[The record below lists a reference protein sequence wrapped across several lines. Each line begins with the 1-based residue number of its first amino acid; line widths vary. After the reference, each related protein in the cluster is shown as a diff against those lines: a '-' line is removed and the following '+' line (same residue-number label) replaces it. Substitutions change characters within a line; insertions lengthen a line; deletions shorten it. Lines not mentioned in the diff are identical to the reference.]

1 MRPADDSM
9 KTPRPTGSS
18 MTPPNRLATY
28 DHFGQT
34 LIVTL
39 TVNTLSGPDAI
50 ELVQEISGKL
60 KGEAARAAGG
70 MGAARSGQGHAARGG
85 SGSAAGHT
93 VERIEEPPVT
103 VRHIV
108 LDLQN
113 VQYMDSGCI
122 GVLVEL
128 MTRLQNAGGRI
139 ALVNADP
146 NVEYLFKLTR
156 LDRLFPIC
164 RDVMRA
170 IDAVERAG

>member
-1 MRPADDSM
+1 MRPADDSR
-9 KTPRPTGSS
+9 KTPRKAGS

-50 ELVQEISGKL
+50 ELVQEITGKL
-60 KGEAARAAGG
+60 KAEAA
-70 MGAARSGQGHAARGG
+70 HAAEAAQAAEAAPPPRGPRG
-85 SGSAAGHT
+85 PEA
-93 VERIEEPPVT
+93 PPVP

-170 IDAVERAG
+170 IDAVERAA

>member
-1 MRPADDSM
+1 MRPADDNP
-9 KTPRPTGSS
+9 KPTGGS
-18 MTPPNRLATY
+18 MSPMNRLATY

-34 LIVTL
+34 LIVTM

-50 ELVQEISGKL
+50 ELVQEITGKL
-60 KGEAARAAGG
+60 KAEAQAAEAAQAA
-70 MGAARSGQGHAARGG
+70 AESKPSARGSVRG
-85 SGSAAGHT
+85 PEA
-93 VERIEEPPVT
+93 PPVP

-170 IDAVERAG
+170 IDAVERAA

>member
-1 MRPADDSM
+1 MRSTDHGSDLPERAGAMRPM
-9 KTPRPTGSS
+9 H
-18 MTPPNRLATY
+18 RLATY
-28 DHFGQT
+28 DHLGAT
-34 LIVTL
+34 LVVTI
-39 TVNTLSGPDAI
+39 TVNTLSGPDAVQ
-50 ELVQEISGKL
+50 LVHDIADQMPHDAPPPRRRRRDEPDD
-60 KGEAARAAGG
+60 
-70 MGAARSGQGHAARGG
+70 Q
-85 SGSAAGHT
+85 T
-93 VERIEEPPVT
+93 VVL
-103 VRHIV
+103 RHIV

-128 MTRLQNAGGRI
+128 MTKLQHGGGRI

-170 IDAVERAG
+170 IESVERAA

>member
-1 MRPADDSM
+1 MRTADNDSGFPQRDGGM
-9 KTPRPTGSS
+9 RRPDK
-18 MTPPNRLATY
+18 LATY
-28 DHFGQT
+28 DHFGAT
-34 LIVTL
+34 LVATIT
-39 TVNTLSGPDAI
+39 TNTLSGPDAV
-50 ELVQEISGKL
+50 ELVHDISQQMPQDVGPPK
-60 KGEAARAAGG
+60 KR
-70 MGAARSGQGHAARGG
+70 RR
-85 SGSAAGHT
+85 
-93 VERIEEPPVT
+93 EEPDDEKPVL
-103 VRHIV
+103 RHIV

-128 MTRLQNAGGRI
+128 MTRLQQGGGRI

-170 IDAVERAG
+170 IDSVERAA

>member
-1 MRPADDSM
+1 MRSADDSHRN
-9 KTPRPTGSS
+9 PATGGS
-18 MTPPNRLATY
+18 MTPMNRLATY

-50 ELVQEISGKL
+50 ELVQEISAKL
-60 KGEAARAAGG
+60 KADAQAAEAAAEAQQNAPRTI
-70 MGAARSGQGHAARGG
+70 RGPE
-85 SGSAAGHT
+85 A
-93 VERIEEPPVT
+93 PPPQ

-146 NVEYLFKLTR
+146 NVEYLFELTR

-170 IDAVERAG
+170 IDAVERAA

>member
-1 MRPADDSM
+1 MRPVDDSDRRPR
-9 KTPRPTGSS
+9 KTGKPGS

-34 LIVTL
+34 LIVTM

-50 ELVQEISGKL
+50 ELVQEITARL
-60 KGEAARAAGG
+60 KAEAQAAEAAQAEANKPS
-70 MGAARSGQGHAARGG
+70 ARPTRGG
-85 SGSAAGHT
+85 
-93 VERIEEPPVT
+93 ENPPVP

-170 IDAVERAG
+170 IDAVERAA

>member
-1 MRPADDSM
+1 MRPADDSQAAAQHDSRM
-9 KTPRPTGSS
+9 PG
-18 MTPPNRLATY
+18 NALATY
-28 DHFGQT
+28 DSFGQT

-39 TVNTLSGPDAI
+39 TVNTLSGPDAMK
-50 ELVQEISGKL
+50 LVQEVSDKL
-60 KGEAARAAGG
+60 KTDEPEPRPKTPEEEA
-70 MGAARSGQGHAARGG
+70 
-85 SGSAAGHT
+85 
-93 VERIEEPPVT
+93 VRI
-103 VRHIV
+103 RHIV

-128 MTRLQNAGGRI
+128 MSRLQNAGGRI

-170 IDAVERAG
+170 IDAVERAA

>member
-1 MRPADDSM
+1 MRPADDS
-9 KTPRPTGSS
+9 KKSPRPAGSS

-50 ELVQEISGKL
+50 ELVQEVSGKL
-60 KGEAARAAGG
+60 KAEAAN
-70 MGAARSGQGHAARGG
+70 G
-85 SGSAAGHT
+85 SGAG
-93 VERIEEPPVT
+93 RRPRRGEEPPVS

-170 IDAVERAG
+170 IDAVERAA

>member
-1 MRPADDSM
+1 MRPADDST
-9 KTPRPTGSS
+9 KTPRPKGSS

-39 TVNTLSGPDAI
+39 TVNTLSGPDAM

-60 KGEAARAAGG
+60 KGEAARATGGGASAGVQ
-70 MGAARSGQGHAARGG
+70 RP
-85 SGSAAGHT
+85 
-93 VERIEEPPVT
+93 EDPPVT